1 MLNKITEY
9 VKNEVDNGNYPSY
22 NKLNKEFGIRDL
34 KIKLSD
40 IYSKLGVRLLD
51 LKCKRPDSSL
61 SQLKEELIDYIKKET
76 NLGHF
81 PTRREIEL
89 GFRLSLT
96 PIFREGIKQLYKEA
110 GVEYS
115 QKISQEIK
123 DNKAS
128 LLNNIVISILPRLG
142 LELIKNRGTHDRGI
156 DIITKNFKGQY
167 IGLELKAY
175 SKIEQVK
182 SRNLKQ
188 VLRFIKAENL
198 DMAFIITTTQKIEY
212 NLKFPE
218 NIKILDYG
226 RLTNLCNKESLRVID
241 YIREK
246 SVNVESSYKIKK
258 REVIIDYVKDK
269 AKKGEDIN
277 WKDITKD
284 HHINF
289 YNYFNNLK
297 EVYISAGL
305 NIPLRKIKGARA
317 ISPDKE
323 EIDKVI
329 NKILDYMR
337 EQLKNRVYI
346 TAEDIKR
353 EFGISH
359 IWRIIS
365 MSELYR
371 MLGEKPYLERK
382 IRKITSL

>member
-1 MLNKITEY
+1 MLDKIIEY
-9 VKNEVDNGNYPSY
+9 VKNEVENGNYPSY
-22 NKLNKEFGIRDL
+22 NELHKEFGIRDL

-51 LKCKRPDSSL
+51 LKCKRPNSSL

-76 NLGHF
+76 KLGHF

-110 GVEYS
+110 NVEYS
-115 QKISQEIK
+115 QKINQEIK

-128 LLNNIVISILPRLG
+128 LLNNVVISILPKLG
-142 LELIKNRGTHDRGI
+142 LELLKNRGTHDRGI
-156 DIITKNFKGQY
+156 DIITKNFKGER

-175 SKIEQVK
+175 NKLEQVK
-182 SRNLKQ
+182 SKHIKQ
-188 VLRFIKAENL
+188 VLRFIKEENL
-198 DMAFIITTTQKIEY
+198 DMVFIITTTQKIEY

-218 NIKILDYG
+218 SIKLIDYE
-226 RLTNLCNKESLRVID
+226 RLINLCNKDSLREID

-246 SVNVESSYKIKK
+246 SVNVESFYKIKK
-258 REVIIDYVKDK
+258 RKTIIDYVKEK

-277 WKDITKD
+277 CKDIAKD
-284 HHINF
+284 HNIHF
-289 YNYFNNLK
+289 YTYFNNLK
-297 EVYISAGL
+297 EVYRSAGL

-337 EQLKNRVYI
+337 EQLKNKVYI

-359 IWRIIS
+359 IWNIIS
-365 MSELYR
+365 MAELYR

-382 IRKITSL
+382 RRKVTSL